1 MGLRPT
7 TAPEFALNLEKREI
21 AESLIERFPLV
32 AVSPAVRKFRDPED
46 SSAKLPH
53 RRPTSSFDLAARK
66 PGQWAGPFTSDAGHK
81 RFRRTPAIL
90 QY

>member
-32 AVSPAVRKFRDPED
+32 ADP
-46 SSAKLPH
+46 
-53 RRPTSSFDLAARK
+53 K
-66 PGQWAGPFTSDAGHK
+66 PK
-81 RFRRTPAIL
+81 N
-90 QY
+90 